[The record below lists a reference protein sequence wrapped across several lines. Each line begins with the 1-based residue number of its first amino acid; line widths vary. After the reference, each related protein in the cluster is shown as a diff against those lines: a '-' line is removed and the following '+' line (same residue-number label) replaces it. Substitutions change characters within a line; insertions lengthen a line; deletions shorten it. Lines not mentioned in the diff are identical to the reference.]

1 MADAKDFRL
10 EIQRQIGKMHV
21 DALAELPANAQKSLV
36 CTSSRFVRELKN
48 GYSIHESAIYGMSFG
63 VNQHDILCVIRFLNE
78 KLPVFMTANVF
89 DINTPGMEK
98 LIKHT
103 GYLFFVR
110 LNLSIPLALALLLPE
125 LEKARL

>member
-1 MADAKDFRL
+1 MVDAKEFRL
-10 EIQRQIGKMHV
+10 EIQKRIGKMHV
-21 DALAELPANAQKSLV
+21 DALAELPADAQKSLIF
-36 CTSSRFVRELKN
+36 TSSSFVRELKS
-48 GYSIHESAIYGMSFG
+48 GHSVHESAIYGMSFG
-63 VNQHDILCVIRFLNE
+63 VNQSDILCVIRFLKE
-78 KLPVFMTANVF
+78 KLPVFMTASVF

-110 LNLSIPLALALLLPE
+110 LDLSIPLALALILPE